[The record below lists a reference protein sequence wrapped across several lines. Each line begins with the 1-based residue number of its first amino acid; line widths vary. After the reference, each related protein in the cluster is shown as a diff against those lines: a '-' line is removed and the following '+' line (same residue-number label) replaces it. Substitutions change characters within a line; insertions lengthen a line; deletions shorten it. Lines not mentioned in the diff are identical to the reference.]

1 MGNFMRLRCRAF
13 VVLMLAGANVG
24 GLRRDVQSAPPADEV
39 RLTLSSQ
46 TIWQG
51 EYGWCSF
58 SAHLSQSSGAVSSR
72 CGGAGPFGT
81 ASPGPGASAAP
92 PRTLT
97 DAEVATLRNLYQAAN
112 LFDGGGHVGEDYSG
126 SDLPFYILIV
136 RSSPP
141 NRAVVLVVTGNPTFS
156 SGPRKALFDWLL
168 RERQGPTR

>member
-1 MGNFMRLRCRAF
+1 MRLHCRAF
-13 VVLMLAGANVG
+13 LVLMLAGSAFDT
-24 GLRRDVQSAPPADEV
+24 LPRYVQSGPPPDEV

-46 TIWQG
+46 TVWQG
-51 EYGWCSF
+51 QYGWCSF
-58 SAHLSQSSGAVSSR
+58 TANIRQSSGAVSSR

-97 DAEVATLRNLYQAAN
+97 DAEVATLRKLYQAAY
-112 LFDGGGHVGEDYSG
+112 LFDGGHIGADYSG

-136 RSSPP
+136 RSYPP
-141 NRAVVLVVTGNPTFS
+141 NRAVVLVATGNPTFS